1 MEKGVFIEADVDEH
15 RLEARLEVLDLA
27 LVDAAGNL
35 PVAFALDG
43 EFLQPAAFEDGD
55 APFEALAGD
64 DDFFFV
70 ALFLKTEKTA
80 YFV

>member
-1 MEKGVFIEADVDEH
+1 MKKGVLVEADVDEH
-15 RLEARLEVLDLA
+15 RFQAWLEVLDLA
-27 LVDAAGNL
+27 FVNAAGNL
-35 PVAFALDG
+35 PVAFALNG
-43 EFLQPAAFEDGD
+43 ELLQTSALEHGD

-64 DDFFFV
+64 DYFFFV